1 MPGLAERAAAAA
13 LALLLQAP
21 NGAAQPQYAPFE
33 STVKGW
39 SIDRPLHW
47 GLLDDPGGP
56 TLLIAPGEA
65 AICGV
70 HTAFRPPAT
79 DLQGFTDRFLSGTEQ
94 YLRLNHGLRS
104 QLKARR
110 SLRLSSG
117 EAAIDVLVELHPGGR
132 ARRLFVLAADGR
144 GHVLDCETS
153 IELWSNHQA
162 VFERVFRSFRLLR
175 VPTATPYD
183 SPGPP

>member
-1 MPGLAERAAAAA
+1 MPGLAERSAAAT

-21 NGAAQPQYAPFE
+21 DGATQVQYAPFE
-33 STVKGW
+33 STAKGW

-47 GLLDDPGGP
+47 GLLDDPSGP

-70 HTAFRPPAT
+70 HTASQPAT
-79 DLQGFTDRFLSGTEQ
+79 DLQGFTARFLSSTEQ

-132 ARRLFVLAADGR
+132 TRRLFVLAADGR
-144 GHVLDCETS
+144 GHVVDCETS
-153 IELWSNHQA
+153 VELWSSHQA

-175 VPTATPYD
+175 VPTATPYG
-183 SPGPP
+183 SPSPP